1 MKYTVGIIYIAV
13 GLLMIYLTITQ
24 YMEDRE
30 LYKIILSYTTENK
43 NTFLAI
49 RGGLAAL
56 IVLVGYLK
64 IKKIND
70 SRS

>member
-1 MKYTVGIIYIAV
+1 MKYTIGIIYVVV
-13 GLLMIYLTITQ
+13 GLLMIFTTISQ

-30 LYKIILSYTTENK
+30 LYKIILSYTTENR

-49 RGGLAAL
+49 RGGLSAL
-56 IVLVGYLK
+56 IVLVGLQK

-70 SRS
+70 SKS